1 VSRRMLFDRG
11 SAGVALGSCR
21 RTKSQESW
29 GAAVRMEGR
38 ETEPMRDSVSS
49 EIQNGPIRLAGWL
62 SSPPRIALAAPVAA
76 LFLAFAAGL
85 APAQASAATPAYPGL
100 TGGSAVS
107 TTTGTATA
115 IGSDFDITDATSV
128 GWSSVTA
135 TVTTD
140 TGTLT
145 ADAGDSGATVSVA
158 SNTITIE
165 GAIADVEK
173 VLNSDGT
180 AYARIT
186 QSSAGAAEITVAVE
200 PSPEF
205 TLGGTPTYFFSGNG
219 HYYRLNTSFRD
230 WTQVN
235 TDAQGTTVAGAD
247 GYVGV
252 VRDEAEDDFLRATVL
267 PDVTGGDVEL
277 RQVWLGAERGP
288 NDLPV
293 ACQNGGSTI
302 KAFRWVPGTNAPA
315 GDQNVDV
322 SPACSADQTDWTPW
336 YSGQPTSTSKTARA
350 GAGTTAFP
358 CLPSHFRNSAPT
370 PPSRR
375 RRGP

>member
-165 GAIADVEK
+165 GSTAQSVRSCATLPKGVFVVER
-173 VLNSDGT
+173 N
-180 AYARIT
+180 
-186 QSSAGAAEITVAVE
+186 
-200 PSPEF
+200 
-205 TLGGTPTYFFSGNG
+205 GGTVSGRTICWTRSSLGVGKSVTY
-219 HYYRLNTSFRD
+219 
-230 WTQVN
+230 Q
-235 TDAQGTTVAGAD
+235 A
-247 GYVGV
+247 V
-252 VRDEAEDDFLRATVL
+252 VRSSKTRSGRVSVSGRASATNSS
-267 PDVTGGDVEL
+267 
-277 RQVWLGAERGP
+277 GA
-288 NDLPV
+288 
-293 ACQNGGSTI
+293 
-302 KAFRWVPGTNAPA
+302 
-315 GDQNVDV
+315 
-322 SPACSADQTDWTPW
+322 
-336 YSGQPTSTSKTARA
+336 TARA
-350 GAGTTAFP
+350 TASESVRIVRP
-358 CLPSHFRNSAPT
+358 RAPRPKPVT
-370 PPSRR
+370 
-375 RRGP
+375 G

>member
-1 VSRRMLFDRG
+1 MLFDRG

-165 GAIADVEK
+165 GSTAESVRTCASLPRGLFVVNPRGGKVSGRTICWTRASLAAGRSVTYIAVVRSTRTDSGSARVT
-173 VLNSDGT
+173 GT
-180 AYARIT
+180 AAA
-186 QSSAGAAEITVAVE
+186 SNGAGA
-200 PSPEF
+200 
-205 TLGGTPTYFFSGNG
+205 
-219 HYYRLNTSFRD
+219 
-230 WTQVN
+230 
-235 TDAQGTTVAGAD
+235 
-247 GYVGV
+247 
-252 VRDEAEDDFLRATVL
+252 
-267 PDVTGGDVEL
+267 
-277 RQVWLGAERGP
+277 
-288 NDLPV
+288 
-293 ACQNGGSTI
+293 
-302 KAFRWVPGTNAPA
+302 
-315 GDQNVDV
+315 
-322 SPACSADQTDWTPW
+322 
-336 YSGQPTSTSKTARA
+336 TARA
-350 GAGTTAFP
+350 KAVSRVRVVKP
-358 CLPSHFRNSAPT
+358 RAPRPKPVT
-370 PPSRR
+370 
-375 RRGP
+375 G